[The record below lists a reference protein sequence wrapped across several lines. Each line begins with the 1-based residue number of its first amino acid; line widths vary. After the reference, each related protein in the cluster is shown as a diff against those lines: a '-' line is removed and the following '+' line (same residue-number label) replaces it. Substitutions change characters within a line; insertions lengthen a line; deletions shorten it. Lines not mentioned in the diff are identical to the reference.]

1 MEKDPIFAEAER
13 LYMLENPGGCL
24 AAEDETVKRY
34 WMQCAVDTSQ
44 QSDQD
49 SMFMN
54 SVRDAYLSEYCTGRT
69 QVREV

>member
-34 WMQCAVDTSQ
+34 WKQVVCLEAVPQ
-44 QSDQD
+44 GGKGIHGEGD
-49 SMFMN
+49 SLDR
-54 SVRDAYLSEYCTGRT
+54 S
-69 QVREV
+69 